1 MGNCLMVL
9 ILGWTWYFLLSP
21 VCDGPWLVNAL
32 SADYGIPPA
41 IAFPLEAALLFLF
54 LTFAD

>member
-1 MGNCLMVL
+1 MVL